1 MRSTLMWTAWKSA
14 ILPLALLVGGGA
26 TFAQVIDFEAQCP
39 GGAQASGF
47 CSTLFSTAGNAQ
59 TLNISSP
66 IGTVTFQGGVLLDN
80 AANVQ
85 ADETAIYAT
94 AGNGASTGTGFTN
107 PITITFPR
115 AIGNFFLTVLNGTI
129 QSVTYQLAD
138 NVGNSATFVLSPN
151 TNGGQNQIGFA
162 ATGSVVTIT
171 ATTGQSAPSGIV
183 WDFAIDNV
191 TFNQPLPPGLNPI
204 SATPA
209 PKRETGKADNP
220 RPAMAQSSQPAAG
233 STYLQLAAT
242 SKHDADAYVDVL
254 RKNNFPALD
263 AEIPEKPGLFRVLVG
278 PVAPSDADRMKADL
292 QGKGIRADAAIR
304 KTF

>member
-1 MRSTLMWTAWKSA
+1 MRTSICKPAWKPA
-14 ILPLALLVGGGA
+14 IFPLALLVGGGTA
-26 TFAQVIDFEAQCP
+26 FAQVIDFEAQCP
-39 GGAQASGF
+39 NGAQPSGF
-47 CSTLFSTAGNAQ
+47 CSTLFSTAGDAQ
-59 TLNISSP
+59 TLNISSS
-66 IGTVTFQGGVLLDN
+66 IGTVTFQGGVLLNN

-129 QSVTYQLAD
+129 QSVTYRLAD
-138 NVGNSATFVLSPN
+138 NVGSSATFVLPPN
-151 TNGGQNQIGFA
+151 TNGGHNQIGFTA
-162 ATGSVVTIT
+162 AGSVVTIA
-171 ATTGQSAPSGIV
+171 ATTGQNAPSGII

-204 SATPA
+204 STTPA
-209 PKRETGKADNP
+209 PKRETGKAENP
-220 RPAMAQSSQPAAG
+220 RPAVAQSSQPVLG
-233 STYLQLAAT
+233 GTYLQLAAT
-242 SKHDADAYVDVL
+242 SKHDADAYVEVL

-278 PVAPSDADRMKADL
+278 PMAPGDADRMKAGL
-292 QGKGIRADAAIR
+292 QGKGIRAEAAIR